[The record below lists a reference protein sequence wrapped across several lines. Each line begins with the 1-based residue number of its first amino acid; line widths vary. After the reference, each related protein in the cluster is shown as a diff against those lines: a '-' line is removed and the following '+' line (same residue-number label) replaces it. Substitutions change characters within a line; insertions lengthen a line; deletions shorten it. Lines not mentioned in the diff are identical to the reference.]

1 MGTEVAHKLL
11 DFSQDLDVSL
21 LDATVTRFYAGSNEE
36 VRPLHAADC
45 FGPFYQARAPSQLC
59 AAGRHHVPDV
69 TITSACASTCSTE
82 PA

>member
-45 FGPFYQARAPSQLC
+45 LCPLCVAQAPT
-59 AAGRHHVPDV
+59 H
-69 TITSACASTCSTE
+69 
-82 PA
+82 